1 MENELNPD
9 RVDQAKK
16 RLDALRNQICECED
30 LLCQEMYSEYYCAVR
45 GDDQEMMLYK
55 NLNLRGIFDQMKGLI
70 PIAQDMLT
78 IIRKDY
84 TNVNKRLSKE
94 D

>member
-1 MENELNPD
+1 MKNELNLD

-16 RLDALRNQICECED
+16 KLDALKNQIRECEE
-30 LLCQEMYSEYYCAVR
+30 LLCNDMYSEYYCAVR
-45 GDDQEMMLYK
+45 GDDQEMMLFK

-84 TNVNKRLSKE
+84 VNVNKRLSKE